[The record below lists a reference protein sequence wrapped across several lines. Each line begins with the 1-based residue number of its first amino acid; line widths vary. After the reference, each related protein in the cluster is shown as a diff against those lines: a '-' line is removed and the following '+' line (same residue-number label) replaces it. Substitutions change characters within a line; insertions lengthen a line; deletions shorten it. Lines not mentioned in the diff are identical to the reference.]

1 MGVSAALCVYAHI
14 FALLVLAAFAVSIVL
29 ARPFQVERQK
39 ILFVAILFEHLI
51 APMALFVLFHH
62 SDQLNFQ
69 TPTWTDISGFLH
81 LVTGEGGTFLT
92 LV

>member
-1 MGVSAALCVYAHI
+1 
-14 FALLVLAAFAVSIVL
+14 
-29 ARPFQVERQK
+29 
-39 ILFVAILFEHLI
+39 
-51 APMALFVLFHH
+51 MALFVLFHH